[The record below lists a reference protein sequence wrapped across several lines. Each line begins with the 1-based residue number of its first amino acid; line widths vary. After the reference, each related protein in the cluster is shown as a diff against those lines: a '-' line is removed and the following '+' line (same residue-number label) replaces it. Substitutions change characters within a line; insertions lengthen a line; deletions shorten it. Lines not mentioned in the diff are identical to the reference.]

1 MILPAAGLD
10 GLTSLDVQ
18 QPGPLVDHLLK
29 MPQHLAALILP
40 VSFMVLGTHVAPGQ
54 AVVPGSVLGK
64 VMVQQYHFL
73 FFMIW
78 LGV

>member
-1 MILPAAGLD
+1 MLPAVGFD

-18 QPGPLVDHLLK
+18 QPGSLVDHLLK
-29 MPQHLAALILP
+29 MPQHLAALIVL
-40 VSFMVLGTHVAPGQ
+40 VSFMVQGAHVAPGQ
-54 AVVPGSVLGK
+54 AIVPGSVLGK

-73 FFMIW
+73 FFLTW

>member
-1 MILPAAGLD
+1 MKMCPFSPHSAAAYRRADIAGQLHGL
-10 GLTSLDVQ
+10 GY
-18 QPGPLVDHLLK
+18 
-29 MPQHLAALILP
+29 
-40 VSFMVLGTHVAPGQ
+40 VAPGQ
-54 AVVPGSVLGK
+54 VVVTGSVLGK